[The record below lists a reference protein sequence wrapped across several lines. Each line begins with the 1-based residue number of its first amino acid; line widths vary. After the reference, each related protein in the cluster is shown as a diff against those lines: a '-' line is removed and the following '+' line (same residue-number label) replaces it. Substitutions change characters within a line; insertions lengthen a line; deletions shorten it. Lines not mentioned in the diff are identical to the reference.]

1 MGGLFILTYNPPM
14 DLQNHS
20 QFLLMQKLTFLI
32 NRYEYF
38 LYDNGEQGEQIAF
51 VEQKRFA
58 FREHITVWKNDH
70 KSETLFTVR
79 AEKIL
84 DVHGKFLVEDEA
96 GRPLGCCRKAF
107 GSSLLRSTWEVHDAN
122 GQVLFVAKE
131 KSPVVAII
139 RRVLQFVPDIGA
151 FANFV
156 PFNFGFEHNGQGV
169 GSHHRVWGSL
179 SDRYA
184 LEVGGALKTLDR
196 RLLLALGILLDA
208 LQDR

>member
-1 MGGLFILTYNPPM
+1 M
-14 DLQNHS
+14 DLQKHS
-20 QFLLMQKLTFLI
+20 HFLLLQKLTLLV
-32 NRYEYF
+32 NRYECF
-38 LYDNGEQGEQIAF
+38 LYDNQQQGEQVAF

-58 FREHITVWKNDH
+58 FREHITVWRSEH

-84 DVHGKFLVEDEA
+84 DVHGKFLVEDEM
-96 GRPLGCCRKAF
+96 GHLIGHCRKVF
-107 GSSLLRSTWEVHDAN
+107 GTSLLRSTWEVHDAN
-122 GQVLFVAKE
+122 DQLLFVARE
-131 KSPVVAII
+131 KSPAIAII
-139 RRVLQFVPDIGA
+139 RRLLQFVPDIGA

-156 PFNFGFEHNGQGV
+156 PFNFVFERDGQVV
-169 GSHHRVWGSL
+169 GSHHRVWWSF

-184 LEVGGALKTLDR
+184 LEVSDALKATDR

>member
-1 MGGLFILTYNPPM
+1 M
-14 DLQNHS
+14 DMQKHGH
-20 QFLLMQKLTFLI
+20 FLLLQKLTLLV

-38 LYDNGEQGEQIAF
+38 LYDNEQQGEQIAF

-58 FREHITVWKNDH
+58 FREHITVWANEH
-70 KSETLFTVR
+70 KGETFFVVR

-84 DVHGKFLVEDEA
+84 DVHGKFLVEDAA
-96 GRPLGCCRKAF
+96 GHVVGYCRKVF
-107 GSSLLRSTWEVHDAN
+107 STSLLRSTWEVHGAS
-122 GQVLFVAKE
+122 GELLFVARE
-131 KSPVVAII
+131 KSPAVAIV
-139 RRVLQFVPDIGA
+139 RRVLQFVPDIGD
-151 FANFV
+151 FANFF
-156 PFNFGFEHNGQGV
+156 PFNFVFEHNGQVV

-184 LEVGGALKTLDR
+184 LEVSDTLKDCDR

>member
-1 MGGLFILTYNPPM
+1 M
-14 DLQNHS
+14 DLQSHS
-20 QFLLMQKLTFLI
+20 HFLLLQKLTLLI

-38 LYDNGEQGEQIAF
+38 LYDDGQQGEQIAF

-58 FREHITVWKNDH
+58 FREQITVWKNEH

-84 DVHGKFLVEDEA
+84 DVHGRFLVEDEA
-96 GRPLGCCRKAF
+96 GRLIGYCRKVF
-107 GSSLLRSTWEVHDAN
+107 GTSLLRSTWEVHDPDD
-122 GQVLFVAKE
+122 QLLFVAKE
-131 KSPVVAII
+131 KSPAVAIV
-139 RRVLQFVPDIGA
+139 RRVLQFVSDVGA

-156 PFNFGFEHNGQGV
+156 PFNFIFERNGEVV
-169 GSHHRVWGSL
+169 GSYHRVWGSL
-179 SDRYA
+179 ADRYA
-184 LEVGGALKTLDR
+184 LEVSDALKTLDR

>member
-1 MGGLFILTYNPPM
+1 M
-14 DLQNHS
+14 DLQKHS
-20 QFLLMQKLTFLI
+20 RFLLMQRLTLLI

-38 LYDNGEQGEQIAF
+38 LYDNGQQGEKIAF

-58 FREHITVWKNDH
+58 FREHITVWRNEH
-70 KSETLFTVR
+70 KSETLFSVR

-84 DVHGKFLVEDEA
+84 DAHGKFLVEDETWHLI
-96 GRPLGCCRKAF
+96 GYCRKVF
-107 GSSLLRSTWEVHDAN
+107 GSSLLRSTWEVHGAN
-122 GQVLFVAKE
+122 DQLLFVAKE
-131 KSPVVAII
+131 QSPAIAII

-156 PFNFGFEHNGQGV
+156 PFNFVFEQNGQVV

-184 LEVGGALKTLDR
+184 LEISGALNDCDR
-196 RLLLALGILLDA
+196 RLPLALGILLDA